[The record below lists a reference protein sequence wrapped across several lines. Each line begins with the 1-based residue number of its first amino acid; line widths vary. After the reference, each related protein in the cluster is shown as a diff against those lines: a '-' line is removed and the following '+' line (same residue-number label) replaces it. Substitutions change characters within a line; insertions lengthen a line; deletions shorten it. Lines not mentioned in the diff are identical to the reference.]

1 MASQLLSDGSIYGPF
16 IAAFNSGEIS
26 VRIRLKSLKGEVTAP
41 MTLVSIDGLFKVPD
55 AGVVTV
61 VAVVLVAVVVVAVVV
76 TVLVLL
82 AAEFAMVG
90 DPALGD
96 PAVVCGVVVL
106 HAHSSIASSSV
117 PAF

>member
-1 MASQLLSDGSIYGPF
+1 
-16 IAAFNSGEIS
+16 
-26 VRIRLKSLKGEVTAP
+26 
-41 MTLVSIDGLFKVPD
+41 
-55 AGVVTV
+55 
-61 VAVVLVAVVVVAVVV
+61 VAVVV

-106 HAHSSIASSSV
+106 HAHSSIANSSV